1 MRMYGRCSAIFLAAC
16 LALPATARAQK
27 DKDQEAQFS
36 DVEIRVIRPKYFQKS
51 VRVEVGAGIAA
62 VMNQSYTYTYM
73 PSAKLGLHLLE
84 WLELFGEGALGI
96 TINKSDCTDLGSK
109 FAIEPVVQETE
120 NMFGGGAALTPIY
133 GKYQLGSGDVVYF
146 DWFLIGGGGL
156 AGMRYREQGCKQRA
170 ADEPLKVPKPYS
182 TVQFNFGTGQ
192 RYFINKNVSFN
203 WFLRDYVIMIKV
215 PADSEEAVPSRAAGT
230 LQSVNLSFGAS
241 YYF

>member
-1 MRMYGRCSAIFLAAC
+1 MIFNRRYLTCIAAVV
-16 LALPATARAQK
+16 LALPCFAHAQK
-27 DKDQEAQFS
+27 DQDAKFT
-36 DVEIRVIRPKYFQKS
+36 DVEIRVIRPKFFQKS
-51 VRVEVGAGIAA
+51 VRVEMGASVAA
-62 VMNQSYTYTYM
+62 VMNQAYTYTYM

-133 GKYQLGSGDVVYF
+133 GKYQLGSGDVIYF
-146 DWFLIGGGGL
+146 DWFLIGGGGI
-156 AGMRYREQGCKQRA
+156 AGMRYREQGCKQREV
-170 ADEPLKVPKPYS
+170 DEPLKVPKPYS

-192 RYFINKNVSFN
+192 RFFLNKNVSLN
-203 WFLRDYVIMIKV
+203 WYLRDHIIMVKV

-230 LQSVNLSFGAS
+230 LQSVTLSFGAS